1 VVQTDINGGDPCSS
15 PSLAA
20 TKASEVSSGRRSGSV
35 RANMNKLFTVPLP
48 MLNGLT
54 TPFAMRR
61 EGDGS
66 ATDLS
71 WRDSYVRVTLT
82 KLVTF
87 SSDGVTHLTSGSIVI
102 LGVTDFVVGGPIAAF
117 SYLSL
122 LDATLNM
129 VHYQLEPQTW
139 EGHSSHSIAS
149 PRVPRIH
156 AGCSPSPSSASIPHR
171 RRHVSNLCLLSS
183 GNDGLNDGG

>member
-1 VVQTDINGGDPCSS
+1 
-15 PSLAA
+15 
-20 TKASEVSSGRRSGSV
+20 
-35 RANMNKLFTVPLP
+35 MNKLFTVPLP

-102 LGVTDFVVGGPIAAF
+102 LAVTDFVVGGPIAAF

-122 LDATLNM
+122 LDATLNHVKCITNSNRRLGRAIRAIQSQVLVCPESM
-129 VHYQLEPQTW
+129 PAARHPRHLPR
-139 EGHSSHSIAS
+139 S
-149 PRVPRIH
+149 PTVAAMSRT
-156 AGCSPSPSSASIPHR
+156 SASSR
-171 RRHVSNLCLLSS
+171 VETMA
-183 GNDGLNDGG
+183 